1 MHNLIPPL
9 PEFKPVGRSGPENGV
24 IAKFPVGFDP
34 VANPIL
40 AEHFFG
46 WRPLGAVAA
55 DVVQDLTFRR
65 KVQRLHA
72 KGARLVGELL
82 AELGAERCLTSIIEA
97 KLDRFLTVPDEAQ
110 DAMGSHEFPPAPI
123 HEVEP

>member
-1 MHNLIPPL
+1 MEVITARAPESNPQPAADSL
-9 PEFKPVGRSGPENGV
+9 PN
-24 IAKFPVGFDP
+24 GFDP
-34 VANPIL
+34 VASPIIAL
-40 AEHFFG
+40 HFYG

-82 AELGAERCLTSIIEA
+82 AELAAERGLGTIIDQ
-97 KLDRFLTVPDEAQ
+97 KLDRFLTVPDEGL
-110 DAMGSHEFPPAPI
+110 DATGTHAFPISPL
-123 HEVEP
+123 HGVEP